1 VEDVTDLSTV
11 SSDDVIE
18 SYRKQL
24 SDAHHLLAI
33 TEARLAKALKMLNER
48 PSETPRPS
56 PLEIDF
62 PVEQGA

>member
-1 VEDVTDLSTV
+1 MTDLSTV

-48 PSETPRPS
+48 PPEA
-56 PLEIDF
+56 PLSTSSEIDF
-62 PVEQGA
+62 PTEPGA

>member
-1 VEDVTDLSTV
+1 MTDLSTV

-33 TEARLAKALKMLNER
+33 TEARLAKALKMLNEQPIER
-48 PSETPRPS
+48 PLSPS
-56 PLEIDF
+56 SEIDF
-62 PVEQGA
+62 PTESGA